1 MSDTNGNGYT
11 RFSGPRDRT
20 LRVGDSEREAV
31 AGVLREQHLQGR
43 LTSDEFQERL
53 DRCFAAKTYG
63 DLDALIADFPA
74 DEARS
79 RVGRRLAWRP
89 WPFVPFVPLVLIAI
103 AVSGG
108 HLFWLAFPLI
118 FFFVVRPAL
127 WGSRG
132 FHGRGIGACWPR
144 YRAGR
149 QA

>member
-1 MSDTNGNGYT
+1 MPNTKSNGYT
-11 RFSGPRDRT
+11 RSSGPRDRG
-20 LRVGDSEREAV
+20 LRVGDSERESV

-53 DRCFAAKTYG
+53 DRCFAAKTYA
-63 DLDALIADFPA
+63 DLDALVADFPA
-74 DEARS
+74 DEDRS
-79 RVGRRLAWRP
+79 RVGRGWGWRP
-89 WPFVPFVPLVLIAI
+89 WPFVPLVPLVLIAV

-127 WGSRG
+127 WRSRG
-132 FHGRGIGACWPR
+132 FHGRGIGPCGPR
-144 YRAGR
+144 YRVGR

>member
-1 MSDTNGNGYT
+1 MSGTNGYT
-11 RFSGPRDRT
+11 RFSGPRDRN

-53 DRCFAAKTYG
+53 DRCFAAKIYG
-63 DLDALIADFPA
+63 DLDALVADFPA
-74 DEARS
+74 DEDRS
-79 RVGRRLAWRP
+79 RLRRGRGWRP
-89 WPFVPFVPLVLIAI
+89 WPLMPLVPLVLIAV

-127 WGSRG
+127 WRSSG
-132 FHGRGIGACWPR
+132 FGGRGIGACGPR
-144 YRAGR
+144 YRAER

>member
-63 DLDALIADFPA
+63 DLDALVADFPA
-74 DEARS
+74 GDDRS
-79 RVGRRLAWRP
+79 RVARGRGWRP
-89 WPFVPFVPLVLIAI
+89 WPFVPLVPLVLIAV

-118 FFFVVRPAL
+118 FFFVLRPLL
-127 WGSRG
+127 WQSRG
-132 FHGRGIGACWPR
+132 FRRYGLWACGPRSRTGA
-144 YRAGR
+144 
-149 QA
+149 